1 MNQIFEEFTTH
12 FNYHIEL
19 IKVKKN
25 FENIKNDEQIF
36 LINY

>member
-1 MNQIFEEFTTH
+1 MNQSFEEFTTH

-25 FENIKNDEQIF
+25 LKILKTMNRFF
-36 LINY
+36 